1 MPLNLGA
8 HLALLRD
15 EYAASLA
22 APLSGRQAML
32 VAVLADHFPDRVFA
46 ARRDT
51 PDSVLGAEDLPA
63 YRALLRQ
70 HFPALGTLFDLC
82 AFRPGGP
89 RLLIKTVEVPLAD
102 YPRLSVEDF
111 MLSLYN
117 RHTVQRVRIAGV
129 AFEHGQSGRGPQ
141 VGAEHQH
148 EGDAEHKAREG
159 RGGRGE
165 RGCGSQPRVWQV
177 LHQLVQ
183 VHAREHRGTGDA
195 LDQGSPW

>member
-22 APLSGRQAML
+22 APLSGRQVML

-111 MLSLYN
+111 MVSLYN
-117 RHTVQRVRIAGV
+117 RHTVQRVML
-129 AFEHGQSGRGPQ
+129 
-141 VGAEHQH
+141 VGADGTQTLAHVLL
-148 EGDAEHKAREG
+148 GDAVKAAEALFEG
-159 RGGRGE
+159 
-165 RGCGSQPRVWQV
+165 
-177 LHQLVQ
+177 
-183 VHAREHRGTGDA
+183 
-195 LDQGSPW
+195 